1 MWDPAQT
8 NNKASKLEQ
17 KRSINDILKKKQMHI
32 ARNEHLSHCLSQKFI
47 YNVSVCYSAVHA
59 VSTLLKPN
67 SHTTAKSDMPNS
79 NSSEAQQNKYCL
91 PIIYWQ
97 QSHFASHQS
106 TRNKQT
112 KVKTTHILN

>member
-1 MWDPAQT
+1 
-8 NNKASKLEQ
+8 
-17 KRSINDILKKKQMHI
+17 MHI
-32 ARNEHLSHCLSQKFI
+32 ARNEHMSQCFSQKFI
-47 YNVSVCYSAVHA
+47 YNVSVCLSVCLFICTR
-59 VSTLLKPN
+59 VSILLKPN
-67 SHTTAKSDMPNS
+67 SHTTTTSDMPNS
-79 NSSEAQQNKYCL
+79 NSSKAQQNKYCL